1 MATAVSLT
9 GSDLADQVPDGER
22 SCEARDRTLADE
34 LRGGVQ
40 CLVHGL
46 AALLQHLLGIFRV
59 ETAEDPRGCA
69 VSIRALLFG
78 CHVGVPSNRQPRHRP
93 CPRLGAARTPSARA
107 PPRAAGGRSLPAYGD
122 RL

>member
-22 SCEARDRTLADE
+22 SCETGDRTLADE
-34 LRGGVQ
+34 IRGGVQ

-46 AALLQHLLGIFRV
+46 AALLQHLLCIFRV
-59 ETAEDPRGCA
+59 ETAEDSGGCA
-69 VSIRALLFG
+69 MSIRALLFG
-78 CHVGVPSNRQPRHRP
+78 CHMGVPPIRQPRHRP

-107 PPRAAGGRSLPAYGD
+107 PPRAAGGRSPRASGD
-122 RL
+122 R